1 VRDRAA
7 GGPLGGPTARDAGG
21 TPPGGP
27 PVRLLAAPVRPPVSE
42 PVLVMRGRT
51 VVACALVWL
60 FVILPIVACVLGRL
74 N

>member
-1 VRDRAA
+1 
-7 GGPLGGPTARDAGG
+7 
-21 TPPGGP
+21 
-27 PVRLLAAPVRPPVSE
+27 
-42 PVLVMRGRT
+42 MRGRT